1 MKPKSYAKVPSCLFP
16 QTIIS
21 NQSNEE
27 GPTLLFGHQ
36 ILLDRGP
43 TDIVTR
49 QIGSSSMSTH
59 GRLQWHRIEDMLGC
73 AKFVKQHPGY
83 MVKGRLGG
91 LGDDSMDQGQD
102 TRSTTVPGSQS
113 FDEKEDIAVN
123 G

>member
-1 MKPKSYAKVPSCLFP
+1 
-16 QTIIS
+16 
-21 NQSNEE
+21 
-27 GPTLLFGHQ
+27 
-36 ILLDRGP
+36 
-43 TDIVTR
+43 
-49 QIGSSSMSTH
+49 
-59 GRLQWHRIEDMLGC
+59 
-73 AKFVKQHPGY
+73 